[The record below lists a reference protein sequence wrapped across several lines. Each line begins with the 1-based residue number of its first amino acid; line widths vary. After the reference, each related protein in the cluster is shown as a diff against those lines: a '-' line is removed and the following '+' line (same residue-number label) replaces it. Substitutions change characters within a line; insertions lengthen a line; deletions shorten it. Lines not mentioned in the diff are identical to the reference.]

1 MRRPPADRLESR
13 FLEELVRGCHVV
25 AGFSGGADSVSLLHY
40 LWQNRQRLELT
51 VEAVHLNHTLRGEES
66 DRDEDFVRSFC
77 RERAIPLT
85 LRRTDIAGLARERG
99 MSLEACGREERYR
112 LFDEASETARQHLP
126 GSRVRIATAH
136 TLSDDLETVLF
147 RMARG
152 TGLDGLCGI
161 PRQRGAIV
169 RPLLCCT
176 REMVEEYCRRCCLS
190 FVEDSTNRD
199 PRYARNRIRL
209 ETVPALRQ
217 INSGAEEAFLRQ
229 RQELEADRDYLEQ
242 QTDALLQAARR
253 EKGLAAA
260 LLAEAHDALLW
271 RSCGRILRQEGLPV
285 DRKSILAL
293 AELIREGQGRLEL
306 QPECPFVVRQGL
318 LRLERTAEVVFPAV
332 SVPAAPLAD
341 GMRREVAIEQMIW
354 LDNLP
359 RQQEKKLWL
368 QVITAKDWMNLQKV
382 YENLLFFA
390 VDYDT
395 IIDSLNFRPRQ
406 AGDTLAQPSRGG
418 RTLKKLF
425 SEKGLTALER
435 QTRLVAA
442 DAGSVFWA
450 EGFEAD
456 RRVQIRPEQTVRVLL
471 AFRKLPSQITGP
483 QLNGSERP
491 GM

>member
-25 AGFSGGADSVSLLHY
+25 VGFSGGADSVSLLHY

-66 DRDEDFVRSFC
+66 GRDEEFVRGFC
-77 RERAIPLT
+77 RERGIPLT
-85 LRRTDIAGLARERG
+85 LRRADIAGLARERG
-99 MSLEACGREERYR
+99 LSLEACGREERYR
-112 LFDEASETARQHLP
+112 LFEEAAEAARQRLP
-126 GSRVRIATAH
+126 EGRIRIVTAH

-161 PRQRGAIV
+161 PEQRGEII
-169 RPLLCCT
+169 RPLLRCT
-176 REMVEEYCRRCCLS
+176 REMVEEYCRRCGLS

-209 ETVPALRQ
+209 EVVPALRQ
-217 INSGAEEAFLRQ
+217 INDGAEENLLRQ

-242 QTDALLQAARR
+242 QTDVLLQAARR
-253 EKGLAAA
+253 EEGLDTAPLAA
-260 LLAEAHDALLW
+260 AHDALLW
-271 RSCGRILRQEGLPV
+271 RSCVRMLRQEGLPV
-285 DRKSILAL
+285 DRKNVLAL
-293 AELIREGQGRLEL
+293 AELIRAGQGRLEL
-306 QPECPFVVRQGL
+306 QPGSFFTVRRGL
-318 LRLERTAEVVFPAV
+318 LRPERTTEVIFPAV

-341 GMRREVAIEQMIW
+341 GMRREVTIEQIIC

-359 RQQEKKLWL
+359 RRQEKKLWL
-368 QVITAKDWMNLQKV
+368 QVITAKDWINLQKV

-395 IIDSLNFRPRQ
+395 IIGSLNFRPRQ
-406 AGDTLAQPSRGG
+406 AGDVLAQPSRGG

-442 DAGSVFWA
+442 DDGSVFWA

-456 RRVQIRPEQTVRVLL
+456 RRVQIRPERTTRVLL
-471 AFRKLPSQITGP
+471 AFRKLPSC
-483 QLNGSERP
+483 E
-491 GM
+491 